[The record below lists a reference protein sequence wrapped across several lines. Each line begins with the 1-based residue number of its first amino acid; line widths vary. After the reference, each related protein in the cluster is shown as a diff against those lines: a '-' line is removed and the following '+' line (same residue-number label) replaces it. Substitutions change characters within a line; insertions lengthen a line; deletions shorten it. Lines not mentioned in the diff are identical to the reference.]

1 MILEIESPYGE
12 FFGALEFRINTD
24 KFACGESSIKEFQ
37 SSGVHDVMGAN
48 WTLVE
53 ITICV

>member
-1 MILEIESPYGE
+1 MILEIESPYRE

-48 WTLVE
+48 
-53 ITICV
+53 